1 MEDSTSNEQDET
13 RRRFQEILAAKKSGN
28 KGSGTSVPGRE
39 DRATRQSPAKGGRNY
54 RRKV

>member
-1 MEDSTSNEQDET
+1 MEDSTSKDQDET

-28 KGSGTSVPGRE
+28 RGGGPSVPGRQ
-39 DRATRQSPAKGGRNY
+39 DKTARQSPAKGGRNY

>member
-1 MEDSTSNEQDET
+1 MADSTSIEKDET
-13 RRRFQEILAAKKSGN
+13 RRRFQEILAAKKSGG
-28 KGSGTSVPGRE
+28 KGGGPSVPGRE